1 MEGESMF
8 DTKGFTIPMIEE
20 TDGNRT
26 KVYDIF
32 SRLQKDR
39 IILLGM
45 PIMDFTAAVVVAQL
59 LFLESDDQK
68 KPIKMYINSPG
79 GDITAGL
86 AIMDTMGLIKPP
98 VYTYCIGQCAS
109 MAAVLLSE
117 GAPGHRYAL
126 PSSRVL
132 IHQPWSSG
140 GGGQQ
145 TDIQLQAKEITR
157 LRDFLEKRLAVSTK
171 QNLDRIHDDCE
182 RDFIMTADEAKTYG
196 IVDKVISKRE

>member
-1 MEGESMF
+1 MNKINNF
-8 DTKGFTIPMIEE
+8 IIPSVEE

-45 PIMDFTAAVVVAQL
+45 PIVDFTAAIVVAQL
-59 LFLESDDQK
+59 LFLESEDSK

-86 AIMDTMGLIKPP
+86 AIMDTMDLVASPI
-98 VYTYCIGQCAS
+98 YTYCVGQCAS
-109 MAAVLLSE
+109 MAAVLLACGE
-117 GAPGHRYAL
+117 KGHRQAL

-132 IHQPWSSG
+132 IHQPWSGG
-140 GGGQQ
+140 GGGQE
-145 TDIQLQAKEITR
+145 TDIQVQAKEIGR
-157 LRDFLEKRLAVSTK
+157 MRKLLEA
-171 QNLDRIHDDCE
+171 RIASATGQPIEKVHQDCE
-182 RDFIMTADEAKTYG
+182 RDFIMTAEESVTYG
-196 IVDKVISKRE
+196 IVDKVTTKRS